1 MENKIPEI
9 LQERTNRL
17 MTERY
22 MNKKDMAERLGM
34 EYLTFWRKLKG
45 KRGIDVIL
53 LMKMAQILGTTVSYL
68 VGETNSPE
76 KIENKQHTNTQL
88 VNDEKGNI
96 VCEWGNNNRI
106 VLPDNN
112 ETRDLLHNFFSELL
126 DKGYISPENVPS
138 NIFTVITVEV
148 SSNASHEEI
157 ANAVSL
163 AFSKAFP
170 EAHVKFDVVSEKSK
184 SENLLSNI
192 SAYNGNNSN
201 YSGNSLTVVA
211 TA

>member
-106 VLPDNN
+106 VLPAIMKH
-112 ETRDLLHNFFSELL
+112 ETCCITFFLSYWTRGIYLQRMFHQIFLLLFLL
-126 DKGYISPENVPS
+126 KY
-138 NIFTVITVEV
+138 
-148 SSNASHEEI
+148 
-157 ANAVSL
+157 L
-163 AFSKAFP
+163 AMRLMK
-170 EAHVKFDVVSEKSK
+170 K
-184 SENLLSNI
+184 
-192 SAYNGNNSN
+192 
-201 YSGNSLTVVA
+201 
-211 TA
+211 